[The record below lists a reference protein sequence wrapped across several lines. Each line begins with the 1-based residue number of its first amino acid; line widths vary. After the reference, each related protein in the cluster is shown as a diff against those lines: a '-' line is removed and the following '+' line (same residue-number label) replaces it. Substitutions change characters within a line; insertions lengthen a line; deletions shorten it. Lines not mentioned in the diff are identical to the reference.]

1 MLSMVIFECRYVFIW
16 CVLLQWAADGDVRM
30 SRTTPLLTRH
40 EAQAD
45 GAHQAAATRQE
56 DRAADGEAGRESAI
70 VLSPPCAAWT
80 AVIGVPARLRKG
92 QGAKE
97 IGHDLARE
105 RPKCGH
111 NLVRKRHKNRT
122 QFGDWTTKSGTL
134 LRMRAQNLGTI
145 QHTINFVSDRW
156 KHGHKS
162 AGIVTVHQLSEKT
175 KTSCNI
181 KKNNCHSTWH

>member
-1 MLSMVIFECRYVFIW
+1 
-16 CVLLQWAADGDVRM
+16 M

-80 AVIGVPARLRKG
+80 AVISAPAWLGKG

-97 IGHDLARE
+97 IGHDLVRE

-111 NLVRKRHKNRT
+111 NFVRKRPKNRT
-122 QFGDWTTKSGTL
+122 RFGACSTKSGTL
-134 LRMRAQNLGTI
+134 LRMSAQNFGTI
-145 QHTINFVSDRW
+145 RHTTNFVSDR
-156 KHGHKS
+156 
-162 AGIVTVHQLSEKT
+162 
-175 KTSCNI
+175 
-181 KKNNCHSTWH
+181 